1 MSQSGTSHKET
12 RRALSPE
19 FFHHRKDA
27 DFFLPFFPPFPL
39 YHHVPKTA
47 SPTRVGCLFPRARCR
62 ARHVS
67 RRALKAPTCESSF
80 STAFLLLPLLSGVLF
95 AGIAEGRERER
106 VVEASARSG
115 GCDHVSEAREHS
127 SSPSLSLSFLLLRSI
142 STCLEYPPLILVQG

>member
-27 DFFLPFFPPFPL
+27 DFFLPFFASLFL

-47 SPTRVGCLFPRARCR
+47 SPTRVGCFFPRARCR

-80 STAFLLLPLLSGVLF
+80 STAFLLLPVLSGVLF
-95 AGIAEGRERER
+95 AEESLRGAKESVSWKLQLAAGVAITSRKRE
-106 VVEASARSG
+106 SILL
-115 GCDHVSEAREHS
+115 
-127 SSPSLSLSFLLLRSI
+127 PSLSLFSTSSLYKHLLRI
-142 STCLEYPPLILVQG
+142 SPLILVQG